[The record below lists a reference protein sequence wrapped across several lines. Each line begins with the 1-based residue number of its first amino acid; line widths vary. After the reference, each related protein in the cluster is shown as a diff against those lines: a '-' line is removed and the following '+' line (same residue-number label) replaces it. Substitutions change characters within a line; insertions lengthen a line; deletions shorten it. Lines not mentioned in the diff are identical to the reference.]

1 MFYGTVVHGDG
12 VAKMFGFPTANLAL
26 SDKDMSM
33 SDGVYAAIST
43 LDGTS
48 FDSALIISRGG
59 TKVEIH
65 LLDKNIDLYGEIM
78 SVESLAFISP
88 IVRCDTSKQ
97 LQSAV
102 LFAIEKVRSF
112 FVCKR

>member
-26 SDKDMSM
+26 SGKDIGMV
-33 SDGVYAAIST
+33 DGVYAAIST
-43 LDGTS
+43 VQGES
-48 FDSALIISRGG
+48 FDSVLIISRGG

-65 LLDKNIDLYGEIM
+65 LLDQDMGLYGEGV
-78 SVESLAFISP
+78 SVEPLAFISP
-88 IVRCDTSKQ
+88 IVRCDTSAQ

-112 FVCKR
+112 FVCQR